1 MERKEMLKRLGS
13 YALTISLITGS
24 SSLLS
29 GCENNNE
36 TSNNETK
43 GHYYVVFNDN
53 NAIVYDETFFMIKYD
68 FKDRIIIFD
77 GDKSITITDYISFDN
92 YTKDEVEEKV
102 KDLIGEDG
110 NITYYGL
117 EEEKKLKKLNN

>member
-43 GHYYVVFNDN
+43 GHYYVLFPEL
-53 NAIVYDETFFMIKYD
+53 IVYISKYLMIIMQLFMMKH
-68 FKDRIIIFD
+68 F
-77 GDKSITITDYISFDN
+77 
-92 YTKDEVEEKV
+92 
-102 KDLIGEDG
+102 L
-110 NITYYGL
+110 
-117 EEEKKLKKLNN
+117 